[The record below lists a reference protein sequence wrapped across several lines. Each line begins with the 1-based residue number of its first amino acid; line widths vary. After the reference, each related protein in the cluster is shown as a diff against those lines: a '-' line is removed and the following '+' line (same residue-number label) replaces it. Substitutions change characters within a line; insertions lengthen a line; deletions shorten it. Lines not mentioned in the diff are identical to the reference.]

1 MKRGIFI
8 VNKYRMS
15 ETTAQ
20 NAAFLSAQASPFR
33 HAIEQA
39 VLNCGKP
46 HVFKQNGVWLQ
57 LRITR

>member
-1 MKRGIFI
+1 MKGFLI

-15 ETTAQ
+15 ESTATNVAFV
-20 NAAFLSAQASPFR
+20 NAQGSPFR

-39 VLNCGKP
+39 LRNGRKP

>member
-15 ETTAQ
+15 ESTAQ
-20 NAAFLSAQASPFR
+20 NVAFLNAQSTPFR

>member
-15 ETTAQ
+15 EQTAE
-20 NAAFLSAQASPFR
+20 NAAFLSAQGKPFR

>member
-1 MKRGIFI
+1 MKGILI

-15 ETTAQ
+15 ESTAQ
-20 NAAFLSAQASPFR
+20 NVAFLNAQATPFR

>member
-1 MKRGIFI
+1 MKGFLI

-15 ETTAQ
+15 ESTARHMCSQ
-20 NAAFLSAQASPFR
+20 LLPTSSFR
-33 HAIEQA
+33 HACQQA
-39 VLNCGKP
+39 LDNCGKP